1 MSHLLDILKTHP
13 TETLKFIETGE
24 LEDTTGPNQTGGL
37 YDTLYDYY
45 SNNGEMPYG
54 VAKADTGDPVAWIGD
69 RLADELAS
77 PYKGWEM
84 YKFLIQ
90 LPRLVKAG

>member
-1 MSHLLDILKTHP
+1 MSILEILKKHP
-13 TETLKFIETGE
+13 A
-24 LEDTTGPNQTGGL
+24 
-37 YDTLYDYY
+37 DTLAFVENGDLDSGDLYEDLYSYY

-54 VAKADTGDPVAWIGD
+54 VAKGRDGDPGEWIGD
-69 RLADELAS
+69 RLQQELAS

-90 LPRLVKAG
+90 LPRLVRGG